1 MTGLKF
7 EKTRIREE
15 MLQKRLE
22 IPAEVKSYADDL
34 MVKKLTS
41 LISFRFAEAILF
53 FSPIKG
59 EPDVTLAIE
68 ASLKAGKRIAFP
80 KSDPETCIMTY
91 KFVNSL
97 DDLSLGAY
105 GILEPREDAESYIP
119 SPYKHDVCLV
129 PAVCFDKKG
138 FRIGY
143 GKGFYDRFLS
153 NFGGTAVGLTMSSLL
168 CDTLPRGKYDK
179 AVNIIITEKGV
190 ITL

>member
-7 EKTRIREE
+7 EKTQIREE
-15 MLQKRLE
+15 MLKKRLE
-22 IPAEVKSYADDL
+22 IPAEVKLNADIL
-34 MVKKLTS
+34 MMNKLTS
-41 LISFRFAEAILF
+41 LVSFRFAETILF

-59 EPDVTLAIE
+59 EPDVTLAIDT
-68 ASLKAGKRIAFP
+68 ALKAGKKIAFP
-80 KSDPETCIMTY
+80 KSDTETCIMTY
-91 KFVNSL
+91 KFINSL
-97 DDLSLGAY
+97 SDLKEGAY
-105 GILEPREDAESYIP
+105 GILEPSENAESYIP
-119 SPYKHDVCLV
+119 FPYKHDICLV

-153 NFGGTAVGLTMSSLL
+153 NFGGTAIGLTMSSLL
-168 CDTLPRGKYDK
+168 CDSLPKGKYDK

>member
-7 EKTRIREE
+7 EKTQIREE
-15 MLQKRLE
+15 MLKKRLE
-22 IPAEVKSYADDL
+22 IPAEVKLNADIL
-34 MVKKLTS
+34 MMNKLTS
-41 LISFRFAEAILF
+41 LVSFRFAETILF

-59 EPDVTLAIE
+59 EPDVTLAIDT
-68 ASLKAGKRIAFP
+68 ALKAGKKIAFP
-80 KSDPETCIMTY
+80 KSDTETCIMTY
-91 KFVNSL
+91 KFINSL
-97 DDLSLGAY
+97 SDLKEGAY
-105 GILEPREDAESYIP
+105 GILEPSENAESYIP
-119 SPYKHDVCLV
+119 SPYKHDICLV

-153 NFGGTAVGLTMSSLL
+153 NFGGTAIGLTMSSLL
-168 CDTLPRGKYDK
+168 CDSLPKGKYDK